1 MEHAS
6 KWIQEIIAQK
16 WWKLSVFQVTFCLV
30 SFRYGK
36 KYLMRHVSN
45 GRPYLNRRS
54 RCTKFQWSR
63 CHTHLKTLWTADSAE
78 LWYDG
83 KEACARWIL
92 PQRCRGHKED
102 LILCVTVNKRSVSC
116 SSKTALYIPVGRN
129 FLLNDM
135 GWLEDWQMP
144 SLSAYRMW
152 SKESSNRGT
161 PKALL
166 RDSTRIHL
174 LISALMQKKERKR
187 RSG

>member
-1 MEHAS
+1 MVETGS
-6 KWIQEIIAQK
+6 I
-16 WWKLSVFQVTFCLV
+16 LDNVFSYILRLRKMHLI
-30 SFRYGK
+30 SE
-36 KYLMRHVSN
+36 VSN
-45 GRPYLNRRS
+45 GKKEPYFIIDTLDA
-54 RCTKFQWSR
+54 QIPMIMML
-63 CHTHLKTLWTADSAE
+63 HTFEKHYGQPTRK

-92 PQRCRGHKED
+92 PQGCRGHKED
-102 LILCVTVNKRSVSC
+102 HILCVTVNKRGVSG

-161 PKALL
+161 PNALL
-166 RDSTRIHL
+166 RDSTCIHL
-174 LISALMQKKERKR
+174 LISAWMQKKGLVEV
-187 RSG
+187 